1 MRSIRL
7 TSLIFAW
14 FLLTGVIT
22 AHISSPPIPSQP
34 QIGSPGDTT
43 STASSTKDPQAVSV
57 LTQSLTAV
65 GGIPA
70 ILAITDYT
78 ATGNVT
84 YHWGDDVQGS
94 VTVRGSASGQFRLD
108 ANLPTGLRSEAIN
121 GESTIKTPDGILW
134 QPHDQAPM
142 SPSRLVLPYL
152 LASRALN
159 SPAFN
164 LLDKGIVQLEG
175 HSVHDIQ
182 LQRFLPGVADP
193 DGRFREYFTVDFFID
208 ASTFQVLMTQE
219 VIAPN
224 RLVRQIRY
232 SDYRTVRGLLVPFSI
247 SEQVIDHPTWLIQLD
262 QINFNTGL
270 SDSDFQL

>member
-7 TSLIFAW
+7 TSLILVW
-14 FLLTGVIT
+14 FLLTRVV
-22 AHISSPPIPSQP
+22 AAQISSSAPPIQ
-34 QIGSPGDTT
+34 
-43 STASSTKDPQAVSV
+43 DPQAASV
-57 LTQSLTAV
+57 LTQSLTTV

-108 ANLPTGLRSEAIN
+108 ANVPTGVRSEAIN
-121 GESTIKTPDGILW
+121 GESKIKTADGILW
-134 QPHDQAPM
+134 LPHYQAPM
-142 SPSRLVLPYL
+142 TPSRLVLPYL

-159 SPAFN
+159 SPAFS
-164 LLDKGIVQLEG
+164 LFYKGIVELEG
-175 HSVHDIQ
+175 RSVHDIQ
-182 LQRFLPGVADP
+182 LQRFLPGVADL
-193 DGRFREYFTVDFFID
+193 DGRLREYFTVDFFID

-219 VIAPN
+219 LVAPN

-232 SDYRTVRGLLVPFSI
+232 SDYRSVNGLLVPFSI
-247 SEQVIDHPTWLIQLD
+247 SEHLIDHPTWLIHLD
-262 QINFNTGL
+262 HINFNTGL